1 MSNWR
6 MLIVEDDPNGQEVAA
21 AILEYYNVMVDI
33 AHTAE
38 EGLSLLADNDYTAAI
53 IDLSL
58 PGMDGW
64 TMLQNIQSDPRTA
77 NMPCFATTAY
87 HAANVAQ
94 QAVNAGFTAYF
105 PKPLQ
110 AETFMEDLQR
120 FLS

>member
-6 MLIVEDDPNGQEVAA
+6 MLVVEDDPNGQEVAA
-21 AILEYYNVMVDI
+21 MILEYHNIGVDV

-38 EGLSLLADNDYTAAI
+38 EGLRLLADNEYTAAI

-64 TMLQNIQSDPRTA
+64 TMLRAIQGDPRTA
-77 NMPCFATTAY
+77 NLPCFATTAY
-87 HAANVAQ
+87 HAASVAQ
-94 QAVNAGFTAYF
+94 QAVNAGFVAYF

-110 AETFMEDLQR
+110 AETFVEDLQR
-120 FLS
+120 FLA

>member
-6 MLIVEDDPNGQEVAA
+6 MLVVEDDPNGQEVAA
-21 AILEYYNVMVDI
+21 MILEFHNILVDV
-33 AHTAE
+33 AQTAE
-38 EGLSLLADNDYTAAI
+38 EGLRLLEDNEYTAAI

-64 TMLQNIQSDPRTA
+64 TMLRTIQSDPRTA
-77 NMPCFATTAY
+77 NLPCFAMTAY
-87 HAANVAQ
+87 HATNVAQ
-94 QAVNAGFTAYF
+94 QAVSAGFTAYF

-110 AETFMEDLQR
+110 AETFVEDLQH

>member
-6 MLIVEDDPNGQEVAA
+6 MLVVEDDPNGQEVAA
-21 AILEYYNVMVDI
+21 MILEFHNIGVDV
-33 AHTAE
+33 AQTAE
-38 EGLSLLADNDYTAAI
+38 DGLRLLETNEYTAAI

-64 TMLQNIQSDPRTA
+64 TMLRAIQGDPRTA
-77 NMPCFATTAY
+77 HMPCFATTAY
-87 HAANVAQ
+87 HATTVAQ
-94 QAVNAGFTAYF
+94 KAISAGFTAYF

-110 AETFMEDLQR
+110 AETFVEDLQQ